1 MDSNVMLV
9 VGCVELL
16 GQENQ
21 CNRNMQVMSLF
32 VYENNEIFKKVFEKP
47 ITNTSWGETQLK
59 PFKLNILYKNLKEYS
74 IIDLIKFLQS
84 LIPFASNASGCGSSG
99 TVHSMITTLN
109 MAIQTLTTEINNLS
123 DDSKNLHDL
132 INTNQQLKMKC
143 EKLENE
149 LNAIKQII
157 NKT

>member
-9 VGCVELL
+9 VGCVQLL
-16 GQENQ
+16 GQKNQ
-21 CNRNMQVMSLF
+21 RNTYMDDMYLF
-32 VYENNEIFKKVFEKP
+32 VYENNAIYKKIFEKP
-47 ITNTSWGETQLK
+47 IINTCNNSCFK
-59 PFKLNILYKNLKEYS
+59 PFKLNILYQNLKEYS
-74 IIDLIKFLQS
+74 IIDLTKFLQS

-99 TVHSMITTLN
+99 TVYSMITTLN

-123 DDSKNLHDL
+123 DDSKNFHDL

>member
-9 VGCVELL
+9 VGCVKLLAYEEQRNKYMDELFDFAYK
-16 GQENQ
+16 N
-21 CNRNMQVMSLF
+21 S
-32 VYENNEIFKKVFEKP
+32 EIYQKVFNNQDKNRF
-47 ITNTSWGETQLK
+47 I
-59 PFKLNILYKNLKEYS
+59 PFKIDQLYENLKEYS

-84 LIPFASNASGCGSSG
+84 LIPFASNASGCGNYG
-99 TVHSMITTLN
+99 VAHSMITTLQ

-123 DDSKNLHDL
+123 DDSKNFHDL

-143 EKLENE
+143 DKLENE